1 MKKIITLLVSVL
13 MAFCI
18 VMPISANETT
28 GNSCDPTNYEAS
40 LANLEGEVT
49 CYDTLKN
56 ALEKAPVG
64 STVTLLKDL
73 ILEKS
78 VKTVNFGVTIDLNGF
93 NIDGTAVK
101 TSSSTGVL
109 NLRTNYGSNPV
120 EGISNT
126 ILLTNSK
133 TSGGLIKGGL
143 PIYSTV
149 GNSKYE
155 LPIDIGDNITLEST
169 TGGELILLNSSA
181 YLVYSDKN
189 ASYFNNGMFKVTDS
203 RGEERI
209 YGQYANAS
217 KIAEGRE
224 ITLLHDYKGNSTIK
238 SGSVSSVLNLNG
250 NTYTYTGTTGSMID
264 VNYPNVELKIK
275 NGTLHSVNDVDG
287 AHLVGAGTT
296 TSNLNNRSLVLEGVT
311 MNVDGNDAYGIVTN
325 GTESGNN
332 IELIDSELNVS
343 NGYGIYFPSEG
354 NVVINNTTI
363 KADYVGVQMCAG
375 NLTVSGDSYISATA
389 FADPEDK
396 TGDGVIPDGSAL
408 SIVERDGYKGIG
420 KINIEGGKFLSSNSK
435 SVNAYRFSEDDK
447 DEPWDEAKDNGSVSA
462 GTFSDDS
469 ALTYLADD
477 SLTVAEVTD
486 NNDDTTYAI
495 GNDSIEEAIA
505 DATKVIITQG
515 SIDLTNVPDGIEVSN
530 TGNGEVT
537 VNDQEVT
544 DEPVVTHT
552 HEWVLDSTNF
562 ADDHSKADFLFVC
575 SKDET
580 HNQTL
585 TDNELDVTRVEAT
598 TEEDGKVEYKASVV
612 FEGKTYDAT
621 DTVTIAKLPVI
632 TSKDDQSFTLGSKG
646 TLTFTSDADYDNFL
660 KVLVDNKELAK
671 ENYTVKEGST
681 VVTLSNEYLN
691 TLSAGTHELSIVS
704 NNGTATTTFK
714 IVKGAD
720 PEIVVPGTG
729 INDTV
734 MPVAIGS
741 IILAFGAVSLV
752 VLKKRYSK

>member
-1 MKKIITLLVSVL
+1 

-18 VMPISANETT
+18 VMPVSADSQESASDYDTLTEALVNVDENGTVDITSEITLEADITIDSGKTFTIDLCGNTIETNGFEIDIDNSSNVTITNGTLNNSKLPTGTLSSRDLKQILYVKAGSNLSLNGVSLNTIASQALVVGGQATLVETNIISTADDVTNDNIITDGYYLSDTSSLLYVNDNASLNYVSGTLDASEFFYEAENNNTFMLYGIYAKGGSEVVLGNEDTHEGPTMITSYACVGFNNTTSNPEITLTIHGGNYTSIFPDVYKFNSVVYLSGRSNVKVTGGTFNAAEKGTVFSIPYTNSTIDLELSGGTFNANETGPSNIIHT
-28 GNSCDPTNYEAS
+28 YGENAS
-40 LANLEGEVT
+40 SYV
-49 CYDTLKN
+49 
-56 ALEKAPVG
+56 
-64 STVTLLKDL
+64 
-73 ILEKS
+73 
-78 VKTVNFGVTIDLNGF
+78 
-93 NIDGTAVK
+93 
-101 TSSSTGVL
+101 
-109 NLRTNYGSNPV
+109 
-120 EGISNT
+120 
-126 ILLTNSK
+126 
-133 TSGGLIKGGL
+133 
-143 PIYSTV
+143 
-149 GNSKYE
+149 
-155 LPIDIGDNITLEST
+155 GDNNNLSI
-169 TGGELILLNSSA
+169 TGGEYNTNSQNNT
-181 YLVYSDKN
+181 LFEFN
-189 ASYFNNGMFKVTDS
+189 A
-203 RGEERI
+203 
-209 YGQYANAS
+209 
-217 KIAEGRE
+217 
-224 ITLLHDYKGNSTIK
+224 
-238 SGSVSSVLNLNG
+238 
-250 NTYTYTGTTGSMID
+250 
-264 VNYPNVELKIK
+264 
-275 NGTLHSVNDVDG
+275 
-287 AHLVGAGTT
+287 
-296 TSNLNNRSLVLEGVT
+296 
-311 MNVDGNDAYGIVTN
+311 NDAKTSFI
-325 GTESGNN
+325 SG
-332 IELIDSELNVS
+332 
-343 NGYGIYFPSEG
+343 
-354 NVVINNTTI
+354 
-363 KADYVGVQMCAG
+363 
-375 NLTVSGDSYISATA
+375 
-389 FADPEDK
+389 
-396 TGDGVIPDGSAL
+396 
-408 SIVERDGYKGIG
+408 
-420 KINIEGGKFLSSNSK
+420 
-435 SVNAYRFSEDDK
+435 
-447 DEPWDEAKDNGSVSA
+447 

-469 ALTYLADD
+469 ALTYLAND
-477 SLTVAEVTD
+477 SLTVAKVTD
-486 NNDDTTYAI
+486 NNDDTAYAI
-495 GNDSIEEAIA
+495 GNDSIKESIA

-714 IVKGAD
+714 IIKGAD
-720 PEIVVPGTG
+720 PEIVVPETG

-752 VLKKRYSK
+752 ILKKRYSK